1 MGFFDFKPMH
11 GSGSGASNDELE
23 EQYKMQQEMLK
34 KRRDHVNYEALH
46 KKYSKDKQDLD
57 VFALGKN
64 YQEDKF
70 QETYTDEN
78 DVPKKKS
85 VKKFPWQ

>member
-1 MGFFDFKPMH
+1 MR
-11 GSGSGASNDELE
+11 
-23 EQYKMQQEMLK
+23 QQKDWNEFHNLIQKRVSYQQLK

-85 VKKFPWQ
+85 VKKFPWQNMKP